1 MKNMRARNEQTLSKG
16 LPQYQG
22 MVKMQILAVIRPPN
36 IIVKTT
42 VLARAVFVT
51 LFKHILNHVKRISRT

>member
-1 MKNMRARNEQTLSKG
+1 MKNISAKKEQTLSKG

-22 MVKMQILAVIRPPN
+22 IVKMQILAAIRPPSM
-36 IIVKTT
+36 IVKTT

-51 LFKHILNHVKRISRT
+51 LFKHILNHVKRISRV